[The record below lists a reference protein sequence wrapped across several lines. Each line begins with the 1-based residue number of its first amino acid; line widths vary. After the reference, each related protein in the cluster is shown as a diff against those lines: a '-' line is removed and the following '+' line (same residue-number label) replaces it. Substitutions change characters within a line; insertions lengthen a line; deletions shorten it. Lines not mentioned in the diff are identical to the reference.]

1 MSIEET
7 FLKVLRCLNDDKPIR
22 PSELGVDDVPT
33 ERGVYIW
40 YALDQSVPAYIGKA
54 AGKTGLRGRV
64 LRQHLNAKYLE
75 TRVSKF
81 TSKDE
86 NQLSH
91 QILLNGKPAI
101 EKSVFRK
108 HLARSHDLAPGQ
120 ATVEFIEA
128 NFRVQLIPLP
138 GLTDNEIRTVEDKLV
153 QALSPKLNIVGN
165 RSIRSEED

>member
-7 FLKVLRCLNDDKPIR
+7 FLNVLRYLNDDEPIR

-75 TRVSKF
+75 TRASKF
-81 TSKDE
+81 TSRDE

-138 GLTDNEIRTVEDKLV
+138 DLTDNEIRTVEDKLV

-165 RSIRSEED
+165 RSIRSE